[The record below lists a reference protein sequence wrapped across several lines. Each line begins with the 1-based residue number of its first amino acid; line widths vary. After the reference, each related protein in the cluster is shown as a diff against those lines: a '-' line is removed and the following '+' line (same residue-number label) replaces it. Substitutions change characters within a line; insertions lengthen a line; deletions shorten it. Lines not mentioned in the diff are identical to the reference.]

1 MVDFFFRVKK
11 EIEAFFKSPS
21 VSSLLDA
28 VEAQYGRAATRLY
41 RAFRP
46 RPASPSSPRRWR
58 RLCCVPYIVLYLAC
72 FLAAMAGVVLL
83 CVLLDM
89 EGHVRN
95 DGEGDSVS
103 EISKKKWQS
112 KNETMHYKNFF
123 LEFVFAATPSF

>member
-1 MVDFFFRVKK
+1 M
-11 EIEAFFKSPS
+11 
-21 VSSLLDA
+21 
-28 VEAQYGRAATRLY
+28 EAQYGRAATRLY

-89 EGHVRN
+89 EGHFRN
-95 DGEGDSVS
+95 DGELGDSVS
-103 EISKKKWQS
+103 EISIKKMAKQ
-112 KNETMHYKNFF
+112 KRNHA
-123 LEFVFAATPSF
+123 L